1 MAINVHKSAEVHA
14 NAEIG
19 DGCNIGPFCTVGA
32 RATIGSNTTLR
43 SHVVVDGHTS
53 IGQECDVFPFVTLG
67 VQSQDL
73 KYVPGTVTYAR
84 IGNRNIIREYV
95 SIHSGTEE
103 NSETVLG
110 NDCALLAQSHVAHN
124 CVVGDH
130 VTLSH
135 QVSLGGHVT
144 IGDYANLGGL
154 SGVHQFCRVGR
165 AAMVAGMAKATQD
178 VLPYTIA
185 DGNPARMRV
194 VNKIGMERAGY
205 TDQAIAEVRRAFR
218 TLFMRELRLEDAVH
232 EVEKNLGEEPHIR
245 LLLEA
250 ITSSKRGIAR
260 PETSTF
266 EINVSN

>member
-1 MAINVHKSAEVHA
+1 M
-14 NAEIG
+14 
-19 DGCNIGPFCTVGA
+19 
-32 RATIGSNTTLR
+32 
-43 SHVVVDGHTS
+43 S
-53 IGQECDVFPFVTLG
+53 IRD
-67 VQSQDL
+67 
-73 KYVPGTVTYAR
+73 R
-84 IGNRNIIREYV
+84 
-95 SIHSGTEE
+95 
-103 NSETVLG
+103 
-110 NDCALLAQSHVAHN
+110 SHVAHN

-194 VNKIGMERAGY
+194 INKIGMERAGY
-205 TDQAIAEVRRAFR
+205 ADQAIAEVRRAFR
-218 TLFMRELRLEDAVH
+218 TLFMRELRLEDAVQ
-232 EVEKNLGEEPHIR
+232 EVEQTLGDHPHIR
-245 LLLEA
+245 LLLDA

>member
-1 MAINVHKSAEVHA
+1 MYFPSSPSA
-14 NAEIG
+14 
-19 DGCNIGPFCTVGA
+19 
-32 RATIGSNTTLR
+32 SL
-43 SHVVVDGHTS
+43 
-53 IGQECDVFPFVTLG
+53 
-67 VQSQDL
+67 QDL
-73 KYVPGTVTYAR
+73 NTPGETLTYAR
-84 IGNRNIIREYV
+84 IGHRNIIREYV

-144 IGDYANLGGL
+144 IGDYANPGGL
-154 SGVHQFCRVGR
+154 SGVHQFCRVGQ

-194 VNKIGMERAGY
+194 INKIGMERAGY
-205 TDQAIAEVRRAFR
+205 ADQAIAEVRRAFR
-218 TLFMRELRLEDAVH
+218 TLFMRELRLEDAVR
-232 EVEKNLGEEPHIR
+232 EVEQTLGDHPHIR
-245 LLLEA
+245 LLLDA